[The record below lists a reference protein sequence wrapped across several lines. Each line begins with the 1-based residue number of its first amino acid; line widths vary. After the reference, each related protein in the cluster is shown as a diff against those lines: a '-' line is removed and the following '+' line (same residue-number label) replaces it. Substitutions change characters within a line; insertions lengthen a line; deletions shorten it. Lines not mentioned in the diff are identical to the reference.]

1 MSAARPPE
9 GAHTVAEGAG
19 TPVHAARP
27 PEGAHT
33 AAESAG
39 VPVSFWKTAPGPVP
53 EPPMLQSLAFS
64 LAFPCGGTGS
74 TCRQLTCRAVTPS
87 TNHMR
92 ACSGPTSTVT
102 TRCCGPTATADS
114 TRAAAPEAGPPAP
127 WRWRRTSQASQA
139 IAPTNSST
147 ATEGSRFEVMPPL
160 VSRHR
165 SDGAGCAPP
174 SERSARRIARPI
186 PSASVLASAATPR
199 CASMASADRQMV
211 GDATLATA
219 DAPQALG
226 GRHHIGQADAELVVD
241 HHHLALGDQIA
252 VDQHVHRLAG
262 QCIELH
268 HRALRQLQYVFDRH
282 LGAPELHRQLHR
294 DVQHPVD
301 VVDDLLA
308 AVDSAGATGGAGKRG
323 THRLAAQGPPLLPL
337 GGRLVAA
344 FLLFQRL
351 GPAIERVVRRV
362 VCGGALASAGRAIFS

>member
-33 AAESAG
+33 AAEGAG

-53 EPPMLQSLAFS
+53 EPPMFQSLAFS

-92 ACSGPTSTVT
+92 ACSGPTSTAT
-102 TRCCGPTATADS
+102 TRSFPPTPSPCRGPPPPA
-114 TRAAAPEAGPPAP
+114 RAPGAPGREPGPPAP
-127 WRWRRTSQASQA
+127 GRWRRTSQASQA

-226 GRHHIGQADAELVVD
+226 WRHHIGQADAELVVD

-268 HRALRQLQYVFDRH
+268 HRALRQLQYVF
-282 LGAPELHRQLHR
+282 
-294 DVQHPVD
+294 
-301 VVDDLLA
+301 
-308 AVDSAGATGGAGKRG
+308 
-323 THRLAAQGPPLLPL
+323 
-337 GGRLVAA
+337 
-344 FLLFQRL
+344 
-351 GPAIERVVRRV
+351 
-362 VCGGALASAGRAIFS
+362 

>member
-1 MSAARPPE
+1 MSAARPRE
-9 GAHTVAEGAG
+9 GAHTVAEG
-19 TPVHAARP
+19 
-27 PEGAHT
+27 
-33 AAESAG
+33 AG
-39 VPVSFWKTAPGPVP
+39 VPVSFWKTAPGPAP

-64 LAFPCGGTGS
+64 LAFPCGGMGS

-87 TNHMR
+87 TNHVR

-139 IAPTNSST
+139 SAPTNSST
-147 ATEGSRFEVMPPL
+147 ATEGNRFEVMPL
-160 VSRHR
+160 
-165 SDGAGCAPP
+165 
-174 SERSARRIARPI
+174 
-186 PSASVLASAATPR
+186 T
-199 CASMASADRQMV
+199 
-211 GDATLATA
+211 TA
-219 DAPQALG
+219 DAPQPLP

-262 QCIELH
+262 QRIELH

-282 LGAPELHRQLHR
+282 LGAPEFHRQLHR

-308 AVDSAGATGGAGKRG
+308 AVDSAGTTGIAGGAGKRG
-323 THRLAAQGPPLLPL
+323 THRLAAQGAPLLPL

-351 GPAIERVVRRV
+351 GPAIERVVHRV
-362 VCGGALASAGRAIFS
+362 VCGGALAGAGWAFFSRHLFLPTSFGLHCAGIPRCGWRTWHCGFRTGIQKSAPRRSTPECAAGARVR

>member
-33 AAESAG
+33 GAEGAG
-39 VPVSFWKTAPGPVP
+39 VQVSFWKTAPGPVP

-102 TRCCGPTATADS
+102 TRCCGPTATAAS

-147 ATEGSRFEVMPPL
+147 ATEGSRFEVMPL

-174 SERSARRIARPI
+174 SERSARRFAA
-186 PSASVLASAATPR
+186 PSRVVLESEAPPR
-199 CASMASADRQMV
+199 CVWMASPDRKMV
-211 GDATLATA
+211 VDATLATA

-301 VVDDLLA
+301 VV
-308 AVDSAGATGGAGKRG
+308 
-323 THRLAAQGPPLLPL
+323 
-337 GGRLVAA
+337 
-344 FLLFQRL
+344 
-351 GPAIERVVRRV
+351 
-362 VCGGALASAGRAIFS
+362 